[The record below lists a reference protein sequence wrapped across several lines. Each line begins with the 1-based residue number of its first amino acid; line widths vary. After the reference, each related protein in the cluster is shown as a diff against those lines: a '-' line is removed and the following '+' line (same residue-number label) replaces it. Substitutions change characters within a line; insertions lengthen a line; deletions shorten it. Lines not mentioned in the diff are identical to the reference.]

1 MLAAM
6 RCLADLTPGC
16 RLVTPRQGFTHH
28 GIYAG
33 DGQVVHYAGLSRSW
47 RRGPVELV
55 SLDDFAGGHDV
66 WIEPTP
72 CATYAGVQAVARAL
86 SRLGEDRYRI
96 ATNNCEHFCA
106 WCLDG
111 VGRSKQIEHFF
122 AWPRAAVRTL
132 LARLAQALWQLPSFM
147 NTSPDRSACD

>member
-1 MLAAM
+1 MKSMVNDNKPSWDPTAQTGDRLPAT
-6 RCLADLTPGC
+6 RRTPDADLPLGC
-16 RLVTPRQGFTHH
+16 HLVTPRRGFTHH

-33 DGQVVHYAGLSRSW
+33 DGQVVHYSGLSRSW

-55 SLDDFAGGHDV
+55 SLEVFADGRDV

-72 CATYAGVQAVARAL
+72 CARYAGVHAVARAL

-106 WCLDG
+106 
-111 VGRSKQIEHFF
+111 
-122 AWPRAAVRTL
+122 
-132 LARLAQALWQLPSFM
+132 
-147 NTSPDRSACD
+147 